1 MNESNNFP
9 LYSYHLI
16 IVSLYN
22 TCTSLHY
29 RTFALLFGN
38 KSYQCLLIVFILFS
52 FIKWCVPF
60 SARISFRRL
69 QTTDVPT
76 LVAAD
81 LQLTDLKIHFL
92 FQTSEL
98 RIYCYK
104 TRLVYINI
112 RKIGMPFYLCMQSI
126 CACNFKVNQFIFV

>member
-38 KSYQCLLIVFILFS
+38 KSYQGLLIVFISFS
-52 FIKWCVPF
+52 FIKWYVPF
-60 SARISFRRL
+60 SARIRNYWCTNTRSSRSVAHWSKNSFFFYFRPVSYRSAA
-69 QTTDVPT
+69 TK
-76 LVAAD
+76 LV
-81 LQLTDLKIHFL
+81 
-92 FQTSEL
+92 
-98 RIYCYK
+98 
-104 TRLVYINI
+104 LVYINI

-126 CACNFKVNQFIFV
+126 CACDFKVN